1 MSREAT
7 ANINNQGIFGLA
19 FCATLFAVC
28 VSVQAQP
35 AAKVS
40 RIGFLVAS
48 SRPFYLSRIEAFRDA
63 MVELGYTEGK
73 NIVIEYRFANGNESL
88 LNELANELVGLKLDL
103 IVAAGSA
110 AAAKNAT
117 KTIPIV
123 FTAASDPVA
132 SGIVPNLAQP
142 AGNITGLTILAPELT
157 GKRLELLK
165 EAFPKLSRVGLIHG
179 SGVNSV
185 LVWKEAERAAKAL
198 GLHLQSLRVSR
209 SDDFDKAFETAKKD
223 GAQAVITSTSPL
235 VNAHR
240 GRVLEFVANNRL
252 PAIYA
257 SPEFADAGGL
267 MYYGPA
273 YAEMFRRT
281 AVFVHKI
288 LNGAKPAD
296 IPVEQPTKFELVI
309 NLKTAKQIGLAIP
322 QKVLGR
328 ADKVIK

>member
-7 ANINNQGIFGLA
+7 ANISNRGLFGLA

-28 VSVQAQP
+28 VSAQAQP

-88 LNELANELVGLKLDL
+88 LNELANELVDLKLDL

-165 EAFPKLSRVGLIHG
+165 EAFPKLSRVGLID
-179 SGVNSV
+179 S
-185 LVWKEAERAAKAL
+185 RQAL
-198 GLHLQSLRVSR
+198 GLTE
-209 SDDFDKAFETAKKD
+209 A
-223 GAQAVITSTSPL
+223 IT
-235 VNAHR
+235 R
-240 GRVLEFVANNRL
+240 
-252 PAIYA
+252 
-257 SPEFADAGGL
+257 
-267 MYYGPA
+267 
-273 YAEMFRRT
+273 
-281 AVFVHKI
+281 
-288 LNGAKPAD
+288 
-296 IPVEQPTKFELVI
+296 
-309 NLKTAKQIGLAIP
+309 GLAF
-322 QKVLGR
+322 KEAG
-328 ADKVIK
+328 ADNP